1 MANENNWVKILIN
14 KLGLPSTADF
24 CRKTDLGRGLVDKLS
39 AGDNQPRFD
48 TLKKIKNAFPQ
59 TNMNWLISG
68 LGEVVVDVKDD
79 NEVKLLEQYRL
90 KIKTEGNQRLVDK
103 FSVSVDYFVQDHWEM
118 DELENN
124 ATAQD
129 VKDQDFMFFRM
140 QLLLLQYR
148 RRLVSDLLLQVPKSG
163 TLLTGPITGLKEKY
177 SDLLDHLN
185 DEILKTVKLVT
196 EDAENITKEAEQDV
210 ATETFLDEDLS
221 DDEGQA
227 WSELLEYEGESGEL
241 NIDDKE

>member
-1 MANENNWVKILIN
+1 MENENNWVKILIN

-24 CRKTDLGRGLVDKLS
+24 CRKTDLVIGFVDKLS

-124 ATAQD
+124 AKAQD
-129 VKDQDFMFFRM
+129 VKDQDLMFFRM

-185 DEILKTVKLVT
+185 NEISKTVKLVT
-196 EDAENITKEAEQDV
+196 EDAENITEETEQDV
-210 ATETFLDEDLS
+210 ASETSLDEDLS
-221 DDEGQA
+221 DDEGRA
-227 WSELLEYEGESGEL
+227 WSELLEYEGEAGEF
-241 NIDDKE
+241 NIDEKE